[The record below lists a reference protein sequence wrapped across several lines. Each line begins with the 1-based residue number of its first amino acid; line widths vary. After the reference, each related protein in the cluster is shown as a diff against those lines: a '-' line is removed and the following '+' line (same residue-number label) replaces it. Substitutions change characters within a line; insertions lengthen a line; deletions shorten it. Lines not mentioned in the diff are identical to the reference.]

1 MTRPLL
7 AAAVLVVLGC
17 SSASRREPVMPETTM
32 EWLIVLDS
40 ASNAAAV
47 RNFTLADSL
56 LARFA
61 AAHQQAPE
69 AREAHFWRALLKLD
83 AANTGASPA
92 DAVAHLDAYLAI
104 SAHGPGRR
112 EATVL
117 RRLALALDSTSRLV
131 DSARSEVARLNAD
144 STSRQ
149 TAREVEMQR
158 EIDKLKEQLQQANAE
173 LERIK
178 RRLAEPRP

>member
-1 MTRPLL
+1 
-7 AAAVLVVLGC
+7 
-17 SSASRREPVMPETTM
+17 MPATTM
-32 EWLIVLDS
+32 EWLIILDS
-40 ASNAAAV
+40 VSNAAAV

-61 AAHQQAPE
+61 VVHQNSPE
-69 AREAHFWRALLKLD
+69 AREAHYWRALLKLD
-83 AANTGASPA
+83 AANTGASPG
-92 DAVAHLDAYLAI
+92 DAVAYLDTYLAN

-131 DSARSEVARLNAD
+131 DSARSEVARLSSD
-144 STSRQ
+144 STARQ
-149 TAREVEMQR
+149 TAREAELQR
-158 EIDKLKEQLQQANAE
+158 EIDRLKEQLQQANAE